1 MNAIKLLQH
10 FLVSQLG
17 CCIQAQFILIPFKTF
32 LMPWIPCAEIWWP
45 SHKFSLG
52 ICSFYECLVD
62 VTRQFGCNQT
72 VDTFSACKK
81 SISFFFSS
89 DKVIILM
96 WMKLMVIVKV
106 KNYSEL
112 KSSPNIFLSFLEFSD
127 QSYQKIVSIHFSL
140 HLNKSTMFLSSNL
153 FHKI

>member
-1 MNAIKLLQH
+1 MTKDSRMNAIKLLQH

-17 CCIQAQFILIPFKTF
+17 FCVQAQFILILFTIF
-32 LMPWIPCAEIWWP
+32 LMPWIHYAEIWWT

-52 ICSFYECLVD
+52 SCSFYECLVD
-62 VTRQFGCNQT
+62 VTHQFGWNQT
-72 VDTFSACKK
+72 VDIFSACKK
-81 SISFFFSS
+81 SIFFSS

-112 KSSPNIFLSFLEFSD
+112 KSSPNIFYSLLEFSD
-127 QSYQKIVSIHFSL
+127 QYYQKKL
-140 HLNKSTMFLSSNL
+140 C
-153 FHKI
+153 